1 MKINYFSDIH
11 LEFGVSDVPATDAD
25 IVIAAG
31 DIGIYDQGIAW
42 LKTIDKPVIYVAGNH
57 EYYTHEYQDTLKMLK
72 AECANTNIH
81 FLENN
86 SFIFQ
91 GVRFLGCSLWTD
103 LFVEGPVTAEV
114 LAYTLNDFRRI
125 RFADG
130 EFNATQ
136 YSELHHHSRAWLE
149 KALARPYNGTTI
161 VVTHHAPTHRSW
173 PGSPNTIRKF
183 AYCNDLK
190 SLCSQYNI
198 SAWFH
203 GHTHSIG
210 DYRIANT
217 RILSNTRGYMGRKVV
232 DNFDLNKTVVI

>member
-1 MKINYFSDIH
+1 MRINYFSDIH
-11 LEFGVSDVPATDAD
+11 LEFGAEAVPDTDAD

-31 DIGIYDQGIAW
+31 DIGVYDQGVAW
-42 LKTIDKPVIYVAGNH
+42 LKKIDKPVIYVAGNH
-57 EYYTHEYQDTLKMLK
+57 EYYKHEYQETMRMLK

-86 SFIFQ
+86 SFKFQ

-103 LFVEGPVTAEV
+103 LFVEGPVTADV
-114 LAYTLNDFRRI
+114 LAYNLNDFRKI
-125 RFADG
+125 RFAG
-130 EFNATQ
+130 GKFNATQ
-136 YSELHHHSRAWLE
+136 YSDLHHHSRAWLE
-149 KALARPYNGTTI
+149 KTLARPYNGTTV
-161 VVTHHAPTHRSW
+161 VVTHHAPTQKSW

-190 SLCSQYNI
+190 SLFYQYNI

-210 DYRIANT
+210 NYRIADT
-217 RILSNTRGYMGRKVV
+217 RVLSNTRGYMGRKIV

>member
-11 LEFGVSDVPATDAD
+11 LEFGRSAVPDTDAD

-42 LKTIDKPVIYVAGNH
+42 LKAIKKPVIYVAGNH
-57 EYYTHEYQDTLKMLK
+57 EYYTHEYQDTLRMLK

-86 SFIFQ
+86 TFKFQ

-103 LFVEGPVTAEV
+103 LFVDGPVTADV
-114 LAYTLNDFRRI
+114 LAYNLNDFRRI

-130 EFNATQ
+130 EFNPTQ
-136 YSELHHHSRAWLE
+136 YSGLYHHSRSWLE
-149 KALARPYNGTTI
+149 KALARPYNGKTV
-161 VVTHHAPTHRSW
+161 VVTHHAPTQRSW

-190 SLCSQYNI
+190 SFFYAYNI

-203 GHTHSIG
+203 GHTHSLG
-210 DYRIANT
+210 DYRIEDT
-217 RILSNTRGYMGRKVV
+217 RILSNTRGYVGRKVV
-232 DNFDLNKTVVI
+232 DKFDLNKTVII